1 MKDLNKAIGKAA
13 EAFANLVKSIVEMAR
28 SLVNI
33 LLPVLK
39 SNNWRKL
46 HRLPMRGAN
55 EAMWQKKNP
64 YLEYMIA
71 LLRGQKEGIQLGDSE
86 IRGPKTSEPASEGKS
101 SGSQ

>member
-1 MKDLNKAIGKAA
+1 MISALIVSERSKQQRKD
-13 EAFANLVKSIVEMAR
+13 
-28 SLVNI
+28 
-33 LLPVLK
+33 
-39 SNNWRKL
+39 WD
-46 HRLPMRGAN
+46 N

-64 YLEYMIA
+64 YLEYVIA